1 MSRQLVN
8 IADRYDVE
16 LDKAS
21 QDVLKRIAAA
31 YDVSYRAMVAK
42 LRDAMPRLQQA
53 GSISTL
59 VRQGA
64 IAAELGE
71 ALKFLN
77 PGNEQAI
84 EQLGYDVIQQAVDLG
99 QQMAGDS
106 LNYIGLQAP
115 FTTIPIGAVRNQA
128 ERFRER
134 LVNYSNQQASQIS
147 AVVEQG
153 LIQGWGTRKIEGQL
167 KTLGVSFKSNAETI
181 ARTET
186 MSAYN
191 GAARSRYE
199 QAGVAYVQWIATP
212 AEGTCS
218 LCYARNTKAWKTT
231 EAPAIPAH
239 PRCRCTYLPTASLSD
254 IDTAFYEDYSKQG
267 LDDLERQGLQPD
279 NGPTYWEKKAGV
291 TPAKPSWVP
300 GQAVPVA
307 PVAANPA
314 PVVKSG
320 FPAKDDLDSLEFVKQ
335 LGGSTGA
342 ELVRDPASGDLFVR
356 KRGSQPDHIRE
367 EFAADEAYQ
376 ALGVKVP
383 EARLFETQNGP
394 VKLARFIE
402 GKQLNEL
409 DPATRKAAIKKLQAN
424 FAADALLA
432 NWDVLGMTRDNI
444 LVDADGTPWRIDNGG
459 SLRYRAQGGLKSGQE
474 WNDYPTELWSLRDP
488 ARGAGEIFS
497 GIKYSTVIKQIEALA
512 KKESKL
518 LKVLPKDLHDTIQGR
533 IREMKR
539 VVEITRTLQS
549 DDWRDGYI
557 DEFCRHSVGIR
568 NAGITDR
575 LPMQMRL
582 ANNQLYDEN
591 DKLFDNLRGKGSI
604 LENLVDYI
612 GAQGGDYN
620 AVIPLWADQQASS
633 SWGPLPQAVKW
644 HYVQARGVGL
654 DQYWWRNGSDQAKA
668 HYDNFRDSVGGN
680 VFDVTLAA
688 FHAWNYEQLQR
699 IEMPNN
705 NRSDGTFQLVRT
717 ESLRTMQ
724 RNSLN
729 EGDVDV
735 TMPRGAAESTSLFS
749 RVEAVAGQETTVQQV
764 PHHRIVGMY
773 LQSRDAFSEGRMF
786 LGDYENEA
794 VAIMQG
800 IKFNYVPL
808 QKWQDAQQNYK
819 QSSKPMP
826 AAPMTVKQIKQD
838 WLKKIDASD
847 IQKMQKTWSIKELAE
862 TADQLGISQNKLKL
876 FGSLKAKLTYIQAFL
891 DLQVDLNEP

>member
-8 IADRYDVE
+8 IADRYDAE

-42 LRDAMPRLQQA
+42 LRDALPRLQQA

-64 IAAELGE
+64 IAAEMGE

-77 PGNEQAI
+77 PSNEQAI

-191 GAARSRYE
+191 GAAKSRYE

-307 PVAANPA
+307 PVAAKPA
-314 PVVKSG
+314 LKFEVPERIGSNNVKLYETAAGRSPELSKQEILKAREFMPNDG
-320 FPAKDDLDSLEFVKQ
+320 YTKDKIKRIRSE
-335 LGGSTGA
+335 S
-342 ELVRDPASGDLFVR
+342 AS
-356 KRGSQPDHIRE
+356 IT
-367 EFAADEAYQ
+367 ADEARAIASYIHSDSY
-376 ALGVKVP
+376 GDM
-383 EARLFETQNGP
+383 ARRVYGPSDQLGP
-394 VKLARFIE
+394 VRGTNAGVDATNVLAAQGLRKLAAVTEDSINDKALAFAERTGKDPALYDNERGLTRLMTLDNATADKIFSRYQKALNGDELLEEDTWFATSTLSQDKIRVAGGVSANFVYKIRPRLDGAGQGRYVDHFKNEMIE
-402 GKQLNEL
+402 GEVLYPPYSRFRVKSV
-409 DPATRKAAIKKLQAN
+409 RK
-424 FAADALLA
+424 
-432 NWDVLGMTRDNI
+432 
-444 LVDADGTPWRIDNGG
+444 VD
-459 SLRYRAQGGLKSGQE
+459 GLE
-474 WNDYPTELWSLRDP
+474 PTVEQQRM
-488 ARGAGEIFS
+488 
-497 GIKYSTVIKQIEALA
+497 
-512 KKESKL
+512 
-518 LKVLPKDLHDTIQGR
+518 
-533 IREMKR
+533 RE
-539 VVEITRTLQS
+539 
-549 DDWRDGYI
+549 
-557 DEFCRHSVGIR
+557 
-568 NAGITDR
+568 
-575 LPMQMRL
+575 
-582 ANNQLYDEN
+582 
-591 DKLFDNLRGKGSI
+591 
-604 LENLVDYI
+604 
-612 GAQGGDYN
+612 
-620 AVIPLWADQQASS
+620 
-633 SWGPLPQAVKW
+633 
-644 HYVQARGVGL
+644 
-654 DQYWWRNGSDQAKA
+654 
-668 HYDNFRDSVGGN
+668 
-680 VFDVTLAA
+680 
-688 FHAWNYEQLQR
+688 
-699 IEMPNN
+699 
-705 NRSDGTFQLVRT
+705 
-717 ESLRTMQ
+717 
-724 RNSLN
+724 NSLN
-729 EGDVDV
+729 L
-735 TMPRGAAESTSLFS
+735 R
-749 RVEAVAGQETTVQQV
+749 RVSAMQALHGSKWKSAWKKEIGGEAPSASE
-764 PHHRIVGMY
+764 MKKWEAD
-773 LQSRDAFSEGRMF
+773 RDALRGIRFRPNQ
-786 LGDYENEA
+786 YE
-794 VAIMQG
+794 I
-800 IKFNYVPL
+800 
-808 QKWQDAQQNYK
+808 
-819 QSSKPMP
+819 
-826 AAPMTVKQIKQD
+826 
-838 WLKKIDASD
+838 
-847 IQKMQKTWSIKELAE
+847 ELE
-862 TADQLGISQNKLKL
+862 E
-876 FGSLKAKLTYIQAFL
+876 
-891 DLQVDLNEP
+891 V

>member
-8 IADRYDVE
+8 IADRYDAE

-42 LRDAMPRLQQA
+42 LRDALPRLQQA

-64 IAAELGE
+64 IAAEMGE

-191 GAARSRYE
+191 GAAKSRYE

-300 GQAVPVA
+300 GQTVPVA
-307 PVAANPA
+307 PVAAKPA
-314 PVVKSG
+314 PVVKAYNPDTVYKTEG
-320 FPAKDDLDSLEFVKQ
+320 
-335 LGGSTGA
+335 
-342 ELVRDPASGDLFVR
+342 ELIDRIS
-356 KRGSQPDHIRE
+356 K
-367 EFAADEAYQ
+367 
-376 ALGVKVP
+376 
-383 EARLFETQNGP
+383 TN
-394 VKLARFIE
+394 
-402 GKQLNEL
+402 
-409 DPATRKAAIKKLQAN
+409 
-424 FAADALLA
+424 LL
-432 NWDVLGMTRDNI
+432 I
-444 LVDADGTPWRIDNGG
+444 SRIG
-459 SLRYRAQGGLKSGQE
+459 QLKSGEFTTVEGVQYSRE
-474 WNDYPTELWSLRDP
+474 DAIAKLKADNAIEKRNLLIMALNKLEDMDKALKSDPNSLRFAPNVLSQDDGHDWLQPKLYGIQSNVTFGKKGDAIYIDDNQGNSVPIYIPDPKQMLALVQKYQPMIKRIDAAAGTKPVNLDSQLDDLAQIHGVSRTVAKDRMNAVEHFSGPEYPGIRAGDGGRSTYYTEDGKKENTTPWHREQAKLINDYINDSPKYDGVIYRGFRQDTVDGAAYVEDIKKALKSDDGYGLRSFSSFSSNYEIAQNFAVLKDGADDP
-488 ARGAGEIFS
+488 PEAFLIEVKRNTRGASIRSVSTITDEDEVMVPKATRYRYIGE
-497 GIKYSTVIKQIEALA
+497 
-512 KKESKL
+512 
-518 LKVLPKDLHDTIQGR
+518 
-533 IREMKR
+533 R
-539 VVEITRTLQS
+539 VVEVPTISGGTTRVTV
-549 DDWRDGYI
+549 YEVE
-557 DEFCRHSVGIR
+557 EF
-568 NAGITDR
+568 
-575 LPMQMRL
+575 
-582 ANNQLYDEN
+582 
-591 DKLFDNLRGKGSI
+591 
-604 LENLVDYI
+604 
-612 GAQGGDYN
+612 
-620 AVIPLWADQQASS
+620 
-633 SWGPLPQAVKW
+633 
-644 HYVQARGVGL
+644 
-654 DQYWWRNGSDQAKA
+654 
-668 HYDNFRDSVGGN
+668 
-680 VFDVTLAA
+680 
-688 FHAWNYEQLQR
+688 
-699 IEMPNN
+699 
-705 NRSDGTFQLVRT
+705 
-717 ESLRTMQ
+717 
-724 RNSLN
+724 
-729 EGDVDV
+729 
-735 TMPRGAAESTSLFS
+735 
-749 RVEAVAGQETTVQQV
+749 
-764 PHHRIVGMY
+764 
-773 LQSRDAFSEGRMF
+773 
-786 LGDYENEA
+786 
-794 VAIMQG
+794 
-800 IKFNYVPL
+800 
-808 QKWQDAQQNYK
+808 
-819 QSSKPMP
+819 
-826 AAPMTVKQIKQD
+826 
-838 WLKKIDASD
+838 
-847 IQKMQKTWSIKELAE
+847 
-862 TADQLGISQNKLKL
+862 
-876 FGSLKAKLTYIQAFL
+876 
-891 DLQVDLNEP
+891 